1 MRVKHHTRAR
11 VRQPLE
17 ACSQGVCTNAIQPA
31 ITMLRDAR
39 CVDLLPLNAAA
50 NRALG
55 LAAEARGNASE
66 AVSAYELALELSASS
81 DMLHGAPGRSA

>member
-1 MRVKHHTRAR
+1 
-11 VRQPLE
+11 
-17 ACSQGVCTNAIQPA
+17 
-31 ITMLRDAR
+31 MLRDAR